1 MRVLL
6 VGQESKLADCKS
18 WIKDEFDAV
27 VQMCKNAGKLK
38 SSILKDRW
46 DLIIVDFD
54 DKYDT
59 GELLKIIKDCRPDT
73 YVIAISEN
81 AGEGAVKAMRMG
93 VSDYLDA
100 PVAKEKLL
108 SSVRKIFLTDQEK
121 VPHKEKMKDGEDGN
135 EKAPLPENILF
146 EGSNKMQAI
155 KEVVEKILGTD
166 LPVLITGES
175 GTGKEMVA
183 RYIHVHSNRKGPFI
197 RVNCAAIP
205 SELLESEL
213 FGYERGAFTGAYK
226 RKPGKFE
233 AADNGFLFL
242 DEISE
247 LSYPLQSKLL
257 HVLQDA
263 TVTTLG
269 STREVPV
276 DVRILAATNQNLD
289 DCVRNGTFRDDLFF
303 RLNVV
308 RINVPPLRDR
318 LDHLSI
324 LIDYFCEKFAVQY
337 NVRPVNLSPEA
348 RSFLYTYPWP
358 GNIRELENAIR
369 RATVL
374 RGENILDHTNARSPL
389 GINKPG
395 GLSFREGDLSSTKPS
410 PSSPDKH
417 ERQRPD
423 TDRDR
428 EAPLFEK
435 GLSLKEI
442 AKEAALM
449 AEREAI
455 NKVLNQTRWNRKKT
469 AKILDVS
476 YKTLLTKIRETG
488 LDENGSMD

>member
-6 VGQESKLADCKS
+6 VGQESKLAVCRS
-18 WIKDEFDAV
+18 WIEDEFNAV
-27 VQMCKNAGKLK
+27 VRMCESTGKLK
-38 SSILKDRW
+38 PSILKARW
-46 DLIIVDFD
+46 DLVIVDFD
-54 DKYDT
+54 DQFDP
-59 GELLKIIKDCRPDT
+59 GELIRIFEDNPQGT
-73 YVIAISEN
+73 SIIAISEN
-81 AGEGAVKAMRMG
+81 VGEGAVDAMRMG
-93 VSDYLDA
+93 VSDYLAA
-100 PVAKEKLL
+100 PVDKEKLL
-108 SSVRKIFLTDQEK
+108 ISIRKIHLEENGKINQ
-121 VPHKEKMKDGEDGN
+121 KEKQAKDEDGN

-146 EGSNKMQAI
+146 EGSNKMNAI
-155 KEVVEKILGTD
+155 KEVVEKILSTD
-166 LPVLITGES
+166 LPILITGES

-233 AADNGFLFL
+233 AADTGFLFL

-257 HVLQDA
+257 HVLQDG

-276 DVRILAATNQNLD
+276 NVRIIAATNQNLD
-289 DCVRNGTFRDDLFF
+289 DCVRTGTFRDDLFF

-318 LDHLSI
+318 LDHLGV

-337 NVRPVNLSPEA
+337 NVRPVKLSPEA

-374 RGENILDHTNARSPL
+374 GGENYLDHTSASNP
-389 GINKPG
+389 PG
-395 GLSFREGDLSSTKPS
+395 FNETGDHPAREGDLSSIKP
-410 PSSPDKH
+410 PSTIPDEQEKT
-417 ERQRPD
+417 EGNG
-423 TDRDR
+423 
-428 EAPLFEK
+428 EAPHFEM
-435 GLSLKEI
+435 GMSLKEI
-442 AKEAALM
+442 AKEAALV

-455 NKVLNQTRWNRKKT
+455 ERVLQKTRWNRKKT

-476 YKTLLTKIRETG
+476 YKTLLTKIKETG
-488 LDENGSMD
+488 LDEN